1 MRKVALNCV
10 WMRDVVRYMM
20 TWEDGME
27 NMPDARWMDRS
38 RLGRGGGGEGFW
50 ARGKAK
56 HKTVRSSKPF
66 AARYGVC
73 RGRGPVMV
81 KV

>member
-38 RLGRGGGGEGFW
+38 RLGRGGG
-50 ARGKAK
+50 RGGILGKGKSEAQDRK
-56 HKTVRSSKPF
+56 EQQAVRGTLRCVSGTRP
-66 AARYGVC
+66 GD
-73 RGRGPVMV
+73 G
-81 KV
+81 